1 MNLRHLQWFID
12 EPLPDPEVT
21 LYQISPY
28 SREDAARIIRHLCAL
43 AKIDLGQM
51 GEDPASAER
60 IRQAL
65 GHVVNA
71 ACARQALLDLNKID
85 RDIGEPPWRDR
96 LRDLRNDR
104 RQFATA
110 IGDKSARTAPQW
122 ALIDIRQASRAG
134 RRWLHYLRDHPAVL
148 RKTIERALEALIL
161 QRDVGRTDRLDRVLF
176 VEDVSRAYELLTG
189 EPLGRSVTSDTKS
202 RPGGRPTGP
211 GLRLVWICLKPL
223 DPLITDDAVAWA
235 IRRVQERASGLTP

>member
-1 MNLRHLQWFID
+1 MNLRHLEWLIG
-12 EPLPDPEVT
+12 EPVPDPEAI
-21 LYQISPY
+21 LYEILPY
-28 SREDAARIIRHLCAL
+28 SPTQANRIIQHLFRLTDFNL
-43 AKIDLGQM
+43 AQTSNDT
-51 GEDPASAER
+51 ARAER

-65 GHVVNA
+65 RRVVNA

-85 RDIGEPPWRDR
+85 RDIGKPPWRDR

-211 GLRLVWICLKPL
+211 GLRLVWICLKPSIRSSPTT
-223 DPLITDDAVAWA
+223 PLRGRSVAS
-235 IRRVQERASGLTP
+235 RNGLLA